1 MIHFKQAIIG
11 YSKPLLETGEITLNS
26 GIFYTLIGKNGVGKT
41 TLFNTLLG
49 LIPTLNGAI
58 WLGEHNIHRMSNL
71 QRSQKIA
78 FVPSRFEGV
87 QHLTTR
93 DYIAMGRAPYTNV
106 FGKLNASDWEVV
118 DSVITQLRIEA
129 LAHADT
135 SELSDGER
143 QIASI
148 AKALVQQTPVILLD
162 EPTAFLDYSNRM
174 AVQKLLREVAHHN
187 QLCVLQSSHDLELCL
202 EFSDRLLVIDSRARK
217 ITELVGNETT
227 KADVIAR
234 AFPENDHE
242 ELKEDV

>member
-1 MIHFKQAIIG
+1 MIHFKHAVIG
-11 YSKPLLETGEITLNS
+11 YSKPLLETGEIDLQS
-26 GIFYTLIGKNGVGKT
+26 GMFYTLIGKNGIGKT

-49 LIPTLNGAI
+49 LIPTLSGSI
-58 WLGEHNIHRMSNL
+58 WLSEHNIHRLTN
-71 QRSQKIA
+71 QERSQKIA

-106 FGKLNASDWEVV
+106 FGILNDSDWKVV
-118 DSVITQLRIEA
+118 DAVIEQLQIEN

-148 AKALVQQTPVILLD
+148 AKALVQQTNVILLD

-202 EFSDRLLVIDSRARK
+202 EFSDRLLVIDSTERK
-217 ITELVGNETT
+217 MVEIIAAETT
-227 KADVIAR
+227 KVEVIQL
-234 AFPENDHE
+234 AF
-242 ELKEDV
+242 

>member
-1 MIHFKQAIIG
+1 MIHFKHAVIG
-11 YSKPLLETGEITLNS
+11 YSKPLLETGEIVLNS
-26 GIFYTLIGKNGVGKT
+26 GMFYTLIGKNGIGKT
-41 TLFNTLLG
+41 TLLNTLLG
-49 LIPTLNGAI
+49 ITPTLNGSI
-58 WLGEHNIHRMSNL
+58 WLSEHNIHRISNQ

-202 EFSDRLLVIDSRARK
+202 EFSDRLLVIDSRARE

>member
-1 MIHFKQAIIG
+1 MIQFRNTVIG
-11 YSKPLLETGEITLNS
+11 YSKPLLETGDLQLNS
-26 GIFYTLIGKNGVGKT
+26 GLVYTLIGKNGIGKT
-41 TLFNTLLG
+41 TLFNTFLG
-49 LIPTLNGAI
+49 LIPTVSGSI
-58 WLGEHNIHRMSNL
+58 WIDEQNMHRLSNQ